1 MTETSRDAAAPISHD
16 QLTRRAVLGAGAAG
30 SGAVVLAACSSGGSS
45 NGSGGSNAGGKAKG
59 GGKPASGVK
68 LAKLADIPV
77 GQAISAKDGSNPIV
91 VAQPTKGTA
100 AAFSA
105 ICTHMGCTVKP
116 AGKELHCP
124 CHGSRYDATTGKVL
138 GGPAPKPLP
147 KVPVHLDNGEV
158 VSGA

>member
-1 MTETSRDAAAPISHD
+1 MTEASRDAAHTAAHD
-16 QLTRRAVLGAGAAG
+16 QLTRRAVLGLGAAG
-30 SGAVVLAACSSGGSS
+30 SGAVLLAACGSGGSS
-45 NGSGGSNAGGKAKG
+45 DDSGSNAGGNDDPG
-59 GGKPASGVK
+59 GGSGGS
-68 LAKLADIPV
+68 LAKLSDIPV
-77 GQAISAKDGSNPIV
+77 GEAVSAKDGGKPIV

-124 CHGSRYDATTGKVL
+124 CHGSRYDASTGKVL

-147 KVPVHLDNGEV
+147 KVPVHLKGDEV

>member
-1 MTETSRDAAAPISHD
+1 MTETSRAAAHAAARIAHD
-16 QLTRRAVLGAGAAG
+16 QLSRRAVLGAGAAG
-30 SGAVVLAACSSGGSS
+30 SGAVLLAACGSGGSS
-45 NGSGGSNAGGKAKG
+45 DSSGSNAGSGAKAKSG
-59 GGKPASGVK
+59 GA

-77 GQAISAKDGSNPIV
+77 GQAVSAEDGGKPIV

-124 CHGSRYDATTGKVL
+124 CHGSRYDASTGKVL
-138 GGPAPKPLP
+138 HGPAPKPLP
-147 KVPVHLDNGEV
+147 KVAVHVEGGEV